1 MSEFSLDGKTAIIT
15 GGSKGIGRAIARSM
29 ARAGANV
36 VVSSRKADACE
47 KAAQEITSE
56 GGSAIAI
63 ACNVS
68 DLEALPDLVAG
79 TESAFGQVDIL
90 VGNAAANPHYG
101 PMTTIEEPAFDKI
114 IATNLKANLWLA
126 KLVLPKMAERKDGT
140 LIFVSSIGGQRGN
153 DDIGIYGLSKAAE
166 EAMARNLAVG
176 WGPHN
181 IRVNCIAPGL
191 VKTDFARALWEDPA
205 KLAHAEAAYPLRR
218 IGEPEDIGGVATFLA
233 SDAARFITGQ
243 TIVVDGGI
251 TISGTGRE

>member
-1 MSEFSLDGKTAIIT
+1 MSEFSLLDKTAIVT
-15 GGSKGIGRAIARSM
+15 GGSKGIGLAIARSM

-36 VVSSRKADACE
+36 VISSRKADACE
-47 KAAQEITSE
+47 EAVATIKAD
-56 GGSAIAI
+56 GGSAIAVP
-63 ACNVS
+63 CNIS
-68 DLEALPDLVAG
+68 QLDALAGLVAAS
-79 TESAFGQVDIL
+79 EDAFGQVDIL

-114 IATNLKANLWLA
+114 IDTNVKANLWLA
-126 KLVLPKMAERKDGT
+126 KLVLPKMAERREGV
-140 LIFVSSIGGQRGN
+140 LIFVSSIGGRRGN
-153 DDIGIYGLSKAAE
+153 DDIGTYGISKAAE

-191 VKTDFARALWEDPA
+191 VRTDFARALWDDAE
-205 KLAHAEAAYPLRR
+205 KLKRTENAYPLRR
-218 IGEPEDIGGVATFLA
+218 IGDPEDIGGVATFLA
-233 SDAARFITGQ
+233 SNAARFITGQ